1 MQYHTEHRRVL
12 EFVRNTFQ
20 DDYSGHDY
28 FHTLRVYKMAMRIAE
43 QENADLLTVR
53 LAALL
58 HDVDDIKLSPETY
71 ENKDRAVEFLRK
83 HSISEAMIKTICSI
97 IDEVSFRGT
106 DSITPKTIEG
116 KCVQD
121 ADRLDAMGAIG
132 IARAFTYGG
141 NHNRIIYD
149 PDIKPTANMNAE
161 KYQRHIS
168 TTINHFYEKLFL
180 LKDLMNTDTAKKIA
194 EQRESYMKTYLSEFL
209 DEWEGIR

>member
-1 MQYHTEHRRVL
+1 MNEMIIYDAL

-97 IDEVSFRGT
+97 INEVSFRGT
-106 DSITPKTIEG
+106 DSITPKTNEG

-132 IARAFTYGG
+132 IARAFTYG
-141 NHNRIIYD
+141 RV
-149 PDIKPTANMNAE
+149 
-161 KYQRHIS
+161 
-168 TTINHFYEKLFL
+168 
-180 LKDLMNTDTAKKIA
+180 
-194 EQRESYMKTYLSEFL
+194 
-209 DEWEGIR
+209 